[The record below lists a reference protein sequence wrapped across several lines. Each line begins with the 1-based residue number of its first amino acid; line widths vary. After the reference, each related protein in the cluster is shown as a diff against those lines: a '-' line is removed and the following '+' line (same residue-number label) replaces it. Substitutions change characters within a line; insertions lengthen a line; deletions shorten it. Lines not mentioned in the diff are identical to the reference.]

1 MSIQLE
7 ASWLAKLQNEFEQPY
22 MKALKSFLVEEKKQH
37 AVYPPGNEIFNAF
50 AYTPFDAC
58 RVVILGQDP
67 YHGSGQA
74 HGLSFSVRKGVKPPP
89 SLKNIF
95 KELHSDLAIPIS
107 EHGELTHW
115 AKQGV
120 LLLNTVLTVRH
131 RQANSHK
138 DKGWETFTDAVI
150 QTLNA
155 DKSGVVFVLWGKKAQ
170 DKASMIDE
178 DKHLIL
184 RSAHPSP
191 YAAANGFFGSK
202 PFSCINSYLS
212 SRGDTDID
220 WQLPV

>member
-22 MKALKSFLVEEKKQH
+22 MKVLKSFLVEEKKQH

-50 AYTPFDAC
+50 EYTPFDAC

-67 YHGSGQA
+67 YHGPGQA

-115 AKQGV
+115 AKQGI

-138 DKGWETFTDAVI
+138 NKGWETFTDAVI
-150 QTLNA
+150 RTLNA

-202 PFSCINSYLS
+202 PFSRINSYLS
-212 SRGDTDID
+212 SRGDTGID
-220 WQLPV
+220 WQLPG